1 MKKYN
6 FYFCALCNNLK
17 AQDAADTTTP
27 ICCNEPMELLEVH
40 TAESST
46 EKHVPVL
53 DIEGDTVTVTVGS
66 TLHPMLP
73 AHYIRKIWLYTD
85 KGLKTATLE
94 PETQP
99 VATFDLAPD
108 EVVIGAYEYC
118 NLHGLWYGEV

>member
-6 FYFCALCNNLK
+6 FYFCALCKNLVV
-17 AQDAADTTTP
+17 QDATNTTVP
-27 ICCNEPMELLEVH
+27 ICCNEPMELLSVH

-46 EKHVPVL
+46 EKHVPLL
-53 DIEGDTVTVTVGS
+53 DIGGDTVTVTVGS

-73 AHYIRKIWLYTD
+73 AHHICKIWLYTD

-94 PETQP
+94 PEAQP
-99 VATFDLAPD
+99 VATFELKPD

-118 NLHGLWYGEV
+118 NLHGLWYGDA